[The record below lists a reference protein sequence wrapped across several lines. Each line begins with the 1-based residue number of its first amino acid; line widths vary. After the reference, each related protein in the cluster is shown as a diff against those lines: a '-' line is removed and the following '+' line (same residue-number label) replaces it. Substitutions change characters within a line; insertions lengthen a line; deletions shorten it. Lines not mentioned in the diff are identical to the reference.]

1 MNALTILILA
11 GLGFTALWCILSYS
25 ALVQYELY
33 RISRLIRHPLQW
45 MLRHRPPPAMTRKEF
60 VRQFNEGLR
69 VGYRLTAM
77 GRFAE
82 DDTDNQFAI
91 MNTVYSAVSQQRKA
105 LQGSIDASSDRLT
118 TKINQLMTLCQN
130 LDRKVADNQSVL
142 IVRGIKLEEE
152 HNTTQRWAQS
162 IRDDV
167 LQNQQTLADIRSS
180 VRKILKQ
187 INGGPVLADFDGD
200 ETGGGDRHGDG
211 AAGHQDRP
219 ADGANQEDGA
229 TGGAISKIG
238 GAAARTGGGG
248 HSDSSIEAIETDSL
262 TNPAAADHIMRLLD
276 RDSKRNKTL
285 RWYPTATASAAPP
298 PPVVKKEPGLLGTFN
313 KTVSCLKSEDETT
326 KE

>member
-1 MNALTILILA
+1 MHALTILTIA
-11 GLGFTALWCILSYS
+11 GLCFYALWSILSYS
-25 ALVQYELY
+25 GHAQFEFY
-33 RISRLIRHPLQW
+33 RLSRLIRHPFQRWLG
-45 MLRHRPPPAMTRKEF
+45 HRPPPAMRRREF
-60 VRQFNEGLR
+60 IRQFYEGNR

-77 GRFAE
+77 GRLTE
-82 DDTDNQFAI
+82 DDADIQLGI

-105 LQGSIDASSDRLT
+105 LQGTIDSSSDRLT

-167 LQNQQTLADIRSS
+167 LQNQQTLAEIRSS

-187 INGGPVLADFDGD
+187 INGGPVLADFNGD

-229 TGGAISKIG
+229 TGGTISKIG
-238 GAAARTGGGG
+238 GAATRTGGGG
-248 HSDSSIEAIETDSL
+248 HSDSSIEAIETESL

-276 RDSKRNKTL
+276 RDSKPNKTL
-285 RWYPTATASAAPP
+285 RWYPTATTSAAPP
-298 PPVVKKEPGLLGTFN
+298 PPVVKKEPGLLGTLN
-313 KTVSCLKSEDETT
+313 KTVSCLKPEDEAT